1 MTRAVPADEWQAVL
15 ERFGREHRAWLA
27 TIHVVDGRGTVSR
40 FDRRPVKSATALG
53 DAVRLEFLDERPS
66 VCARHP
72 SGLRIQEIEPG
83 LTQAMEIDT
92 VDGQLIR
99 VAFRATARPEQLDGV
114 APGEWLALEDHIAA
128 ARQKEE
134 ALR

>member
-1 MTRAVPADEWQAVL
+1 MTRQVASGEWPAVL

-27 TIHVVDGRGTVSR
+27 TIHIVDGQGTVSR
-40 FDRRPVKSATALG
+40 FDRRPVKSATATK
-53 DAVRLEFLDERPS
+53 DAVRLEFLDQRPS

-72 SGLRIQEIEPG
+72 CALRIQEIEPG
-83 LTQAMEIDT
+83 LTQAVEIDT

-114 APGEWLALEDHIAA
+114 APGELTAC
-128 ARQKEE
+128 R
-134 ALR
+134 